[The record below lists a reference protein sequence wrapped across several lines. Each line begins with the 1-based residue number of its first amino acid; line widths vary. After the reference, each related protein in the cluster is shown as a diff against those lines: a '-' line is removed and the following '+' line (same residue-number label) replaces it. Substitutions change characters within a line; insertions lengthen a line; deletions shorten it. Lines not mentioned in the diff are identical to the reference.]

1 MALISE
7 SKERYR
13 WLAVENQLN
22 LNSVC
27 CSLKVKLTLKYLI
40 EDLGVPSHKIISFF
54 ENREIAR
61 NTARDF
67 LYQNT
72 NMHNLKKPLTTLQDW
87 RMKVVAVSVVS
98 AYVEGSVSQ
107 PSGFKTKV
115 LVQHMEA
122 GPQPDTASFIQKLEQ
137 DKLAKQ
143 RGETKDNRSF
153 LAK

>member
-1 MALISE
+1 
-7 SKERYR
+7 
-13 WLAVENQLN
+13 
-22 LNSVC
+22 
-27 CSLKVKLTLKYLI
+27 
-40 EDLGVPSHKIISFF
+40 
-54 ENREIAR
+54 
-61 NTARDF
+61 
-67 LYQNT
+67 
-72 NMHNLKKPLTTLQDW
+72 
-87 RMKVVAVSVVS
+87 MKVVAVSVVS

>member
-1 MALISE
+1 M
-7 SKERYR
+7 
-13 WLAVENQLN
+13 
-22 LNSVC
+22 
-27 CSLKVKLTLKYLI
+27 
-40 EDLGVPSHKIISFF
+40 
-54 ENREIAR
+54 
-61 NTARDF
+61 
-67 LYQNT
+67 
-72 NMHNLKKPLTTLQDW
+72 
-87 RMKVVAVSVVS
+87 VAVSV
-98 AYVEGSVSQ
+98 AAADVEGSVSP